1 VGGRLNISMD
11 VVLDKGI
18 VETVEELE
26 ENLAKYS
33 ELRSREFIREF
44 SESIY
49 AGGKLEVIEEYT
61 KELARLRN
69 RKN

>member
-1 VGGRLNISMD
+1 MD
-11 VVLDKGI
+11 VILDKGLVKI
-18 VETVEELE
+18 VNELE
-26 ENLAKYS
+26 ENLAEYS
-33 ELRSREFIREF
+33 ELKSREFIREF

-69 RKN
+69 NKK

>member
-1 VGGRLNISMD
+1 MD

-33 ELRSREFIREF
+33 ELRSREFIRKF

-49 AGGKLEVIEEYT
+49 AGEKLEVIEEYT

>member
-1 VGGRLNISMD
+1 MD

-33 ELRSREFIREF
+33 ELRSRDFIREF

-49 AGGKLEVIEEYT
+49 AGEKLEVIEEYT

>member
-1 VGGRLNISMD
+1 MD

-33 ELRSREFIREF
+33 ELRLREFIREF

-49 AGGKLEVIEEYT
+49 AGEKLEVIEEYT

>member
-1 VGGRLNISMD
+1 MD
-11 VVLDKGI
+11 VILDKGLVKI
-18 VETVEELE
+18 VNELE

-44 SESIY
+44 SEAIY
-49 AGGKLEVIEEYT
+49 AGEKLEVIEEYT